1 MITIDEEDDLIDM
14 RKEAPLIDK
23 AIKEGLDVTNINEEK
38 TPSLYRYR
46 MDFKIYPFKCPCC
59 KEMITAPP
67 NAVYMNPPF
76 AVGVTKVAYGK
87 KKKKRGEKTQAKLQ
101 GTESY

>member
-1 MITIDEEDDLIDM
+1 MDEEGEQQAMPPIEIT
-14 RKEAPLIDK
+14 KEQIVE
-23 AIKEGLDVTNINEEK
+23 IKQDIEL

-59 KEMITAPP
+59 KETITAPP
-67 NAVYMNPPF
+67 NAVFMNPPF

-87 KKKKRGEKTQAKLQ
+87 KKKKRATKTQATLQ